1 MKTPERGGT
10 GRGERALRAAF
21 ARAFGGRA
29 PAGIARAPGRINLIG
44 EHTDYN
50 GLPVLPF
57 ALPRAIRIAFA
68 PRGDAAI
75 VLRHGREGHPPR
87 EFTAS
92 PAIEPDPP
100 GSWANYVKAAV
111 EHFARLLL
119 ETPGASVRGFD
130 AAVDGDIPQAG
141 GLSSSS
147 ALVVAA
153 ALTFREVNALSMAP
167 LEFAARCAAAERYVG
182 TQGGGMDQA
191 ASILG
196 APGCALRI
204 DFFPLAAAPVP
215 FPEGYAVLACHSLV
229 RAAKTEAARAEFNRR
244 VGECRAAAALLGRAF
259 DRPELPRLGDF
270 AREFGTE
277 ACLRAL
283 GEAVPP
289 DSKIL
294 ARARHVFEEAERVV
308 AATRALAAGDMPAL
322 GRLMSEAH
330 ASARD
335 LYEIS
340 APALEELVR
349 IFLEG
354 GALGARLTGAGFGDF
369 AIALGEEDALTRLMA
384 VIDERFYRP
393 RAPAGPIEE
402 LRFIARPAEGARVV
416 PA

>member
-283 GEAVPP
+283 GEAVPRTP
-289 DSKIL
+289 RSSRGRGTCSRRPSASSRRRAPWRRATCPPWDASCPRRTQ
-294 ARARHVFEEAERVV
+294 ARAISTRSAPPPWRNSSGFSSR
-308 AATRALAAGDMPAL
+308 AAPSARASPAP
-322 GRLMSEAH
+322 
-330 ASARD
+330 ASAASPSR
-335 LYEIS
+335 S
-340 APALEELVR
+340 AR
-349 IFLEG
+349 
-354 GALGARLTGAGFGDF
+354 R
-369 AIALGEEDALTRLMA
+369 TRSP
-384 VIDERFYRP
+384 VSWP
-393 RAPAGPIEE
+393 
-402 LRFIARPAEGARVV
+402 
-416 PA
+416 

>member
-1 MKTPERGGT
+1 MKTPAHLAAMHDDS
-10 GRGERALRAAF
+10 ALRAAF

-29 PAGIARAPGRINLIG
+29 PAALARAPGRINLIG

-57 ALPRAIRIAFA
+57 ALPHAVRIAFA
-68 PRGDAAI
+68 PRDDARI
-75 VLRHGREGHPPR
+75 VLRHAREEHPPS
-87 EFTAS
+87 EFIAS
-92 PAIEPDPP
+92 PAIEHDPP

-119 ETPGASVRGFD
+119 ETSGAAARGFD
-130 AAVDGDIPQAG
+130 ALVDGDIPQAG

-147 ALVVAA
+147 ALVVAT
-153 ALTFREVNALSMAP
+153 ALAFCEVNALSLPP
-167 LEFAARCAAAERYVG
+167 LELASHCAAAERYVG

-204 DFFPLAAAPVP
+204 DFFPLAATPVP
-215 FPEGYAVLACHSLV
+215 FPEGWAVLACHSLV
-229 RAAKTEAARAEFNRR
+229 RAAKTEEARAEFNRR
-244 VGECRAAAALLGRAF
+244 VGECRVAAALLGRAL
-259 DRPELPRLGDF
+259 DRPEAPRLGDF
-270 AREFGTE
+270 AKEFGTA
-277 ACLRAL
+277 ACVRAL

-294 ARARHVFEEAERVV
+294 ARARHVFEEAERV
-308 AATRALAAGDMPAL
+308 AEATRALAAGDMRTL
-322 GRLMSEAH
+322 GRLMSDAH

-340 APALEELVR
+340 GPALEELVR
-349 IFLEG
+349 LFLEG
-354 GALGARLTGAGFGDF
+354 GALGARLTGAGFGGF
-369 AIALGEEDALTRLMA
+369 AIALGEEDPLARLMA
-384 VIDERFYRP
+384 EVDDRFYRV
-393 RAPAGPIEE
+393 RAPARPLEE

-416 PA
+416 RV